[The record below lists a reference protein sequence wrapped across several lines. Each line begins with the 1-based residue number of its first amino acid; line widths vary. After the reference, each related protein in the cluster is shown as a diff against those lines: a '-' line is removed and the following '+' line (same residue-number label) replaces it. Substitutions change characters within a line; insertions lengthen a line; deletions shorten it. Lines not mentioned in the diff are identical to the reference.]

1 MLAVHIKYHHKSL
14 ILKKGMVELKQLY
27 HMSFVALVLKSLISN
42 PNSKTSNNCSKKQSF
57 FRREN
62 LLRI

>member
-1 MLAVHIKYHHKSL
+1 
-14 ILKKGMVELKQLY
+14 MVELKQLY

>member
-1 MLAVHIKYHHKSL
+1 
-14 ILKKGMVELKQLY
+14 MVELKQLY
-27 HMSFVALVLKSLISN
+27 RMSFVALVLKSLISN